1 MDLGLGHLIGRF
13 FEPFN
18 SESRFYWPLALALAV
33 GLVANIVWYYAQKRT
48 NVPPGEIAARPW
60 AVWANLITLIWV
72 LLLVIAKVP
81 FLAIAI
87 SFAVDLAVLVY
98 LYVVWLPPREAEW
111 QREVRRQK
119 YIPQPER
126 RRRKKRTA

>member
-18 SESRFYWPLALALAV
+18 SESRFYWPLVLAIAAA
-33 GLVANIVWYYAQKRT
+33 LVANIVWYYTQRRT
-48 NVPPGEIAARPW
+48 SVPPGEIAARPW
-60 AVWANLITLIWV
+60 AVWANLIALIWV

-81 FLAIAI
+81 FLVIAI
-87 SFAVDLAVLVY
+87 SFAVDLGVLVY
-98 LYVVWLPPREAEW
+98 LYAVWLPPRDAEW